1 MLNEKYGISVQ
12 NLKDIPTFKSLLNT
26 QVLIFEA
33 LAKLS
38 PKGSIAKEILTEN
51 SQMLKTKN
59 GVECIDV
66 NHFIELLFERSGYS
80 DVLENDPLVDVI
92 SIKETFSEMDSVEEL
107 VDMILEKTKAKKP
120 KKKGSF
126 PDLNK
131 DGELTKADILVGRGV
146 IKAETEVEEEEPRVE
161 EEEVAQVEAPEQEK
175 ADESPP
181 EEEKEDI
188 EEKTKDAPTSDE
200 IMASFKSFEDIL
212 NSIDFE
218 SLEGD
223 EEEEDAEGSEE
234 EAEVD
239 TKEEGEE

>member
-1 MLNEKYGISVQ
+1 M
-12 NLKDIPTFKSLLNT
+12 LNT

-38 PKGSIAKEILTEN
+38 PKGSVAKEILTEN

-66 NHFIELLFERSGYS
+66 NHFIELLFERAGYS
-80 DVLENDPLVDVI
+80 DILDQETLLDTI
-92 SIKETFSEMDSVEEL
+92 SIKETFSNMDSVEEL
-107 VDMILEKTKAKKP
+107 VDIILEKTKK
-120 KKKGSF
+120 KKKGF

-131 DGELTKADILVGRGV
+131 DGKVTKADVLVGRGV

-161 EEEVAQVEAPEQEK
+161 EEETPEVEAPEQEK

-181 EEEKEDI
+181 DEEKEEDL
-188 EEKTKDAPTSDE
+188 EEKTKEVPTSDE
-200 IMASFKSFEDIL
+200 IMSSFKNFEDIL
-212 NSIDFE
+212 NSIDFD

-223 EEEEDAEGSEE
+223 ENEEEEEESEEASEE

-239 TKEEGEE
+239 KKEEGEE